1 MIEATYREICCSEAA
16 LFPMSRPPPD
26 FPITAT
32 SVRDPLHVL
41 EGRWTLQILLCLS
54 TGDLRFSD
62 LRVALPVISANVLT
76 QRMRDLETAGLVER
90 RWLPPPAA
98 SQVYALAPQI
108 GRASWRAR
116 VGPYVYSSVDPAT

>member
-41 EGRWTLQILLCLS
+41 EGRWTLQIILCLS

-62 LRVALPVISANVLT
+62 LRVALPVIDRKSVVEGKSVSV
-76 QRMRDLETAGLVER
+76 RVDLGG
-90 RWLPPPAA
+90 RWILKK
-98 SQVYALAPQI
+98 QKQKLNT
-108 GRASWRAR
+108 R
-116 VGPYVYSSVDPAT
+116 TT

>member
-41 EGRWTLQILLCLS
+41 EGRWTLQLLLS
-54 TGDLRFSD
+54 LRTGDLRFSD
-62 LRVALPVISANVLT
+62 LRVALPVPSANVLN
-76 QRMRDLETAGLVER
+76 QRLSDLETAGLVASSG
-90 RWLPPPAA
+90 PPPHAA
-98 SQVYALAPQI
+98 SP
-108 GRASWRAR
+108 R
-116 VGPYVYSSVDPAT
+116 